1 MRSPLEWLDRR
12 IGVPPPE
19 PGEPGDPGLF
29 GPGST
34 VWRIG
39 RERALLLGGPAALLM
54 QIAHPLIAAAV
65 AEHSDFAADP
75 FRRLRGTLEAVL
87 AISYGDEVQVRTA
100 AERVRAV
107 HDRVQGRLGEAS
119 GAFPAGSWYR
129 AADPDLALW
138 VHATLVWAAL
148 ETFDRFVGRIER
160 SDRGRYFE
168 EAKRFAALF
177 GVAEAVMPPTLGAFE
192 SYVFAMVEGPIL
204 AVGPEARGLAGQ
216 ILEPPVPGPLAPSV
230 PVMKVITAGLLPDRL
245 RREFGLGWGPSS
257 RAVFG
262 SVAAS
267 TRAGLRL
274 LPARARFWPHYL
286 AAERRSREARR
297 GLRR

>member
-1 MRSPLEWLDRR
+1 MSGPLAWLDRR

-19 PGEPGDPGLF
+19 PGEPGDPGMF

-34 VWRIG
+34 VWRVG

-65 AEHSDFAADP
+65 AAHSDFSADP

-87 AISYGDEVQVRTA
+87 AISYGDEAQVRTA
-100 AERVRAV
+100 AQRVRAV
-107 HDRVQGRLGEAS
+107 HDRVQGRLWAAS
-119 GAFPAGSWYR
+119 GPFPAGSSYR
-129 AADPDLALW
+129 AADPELALW

-148 ETFDRFVGRIER
+148 ETYARFVRPIDR
-160 SDRGRYFE
+160 SDRARYFE

-177 GVAEAVMPPTLGAFE
+177 GVTEAVMPPSLGAFE
-192 SYVFAMVEGPIL
+192 SYVAGMVEGPTL
-204 AVGPEARGLAGQ
+204 TAGPEARGLARQ

-230 PVMKVITAGLLPDRL
+230 PVMKVITAGLLPARL

-262 SVAAS
+262 TVAAS
-267 TRAGLRL
+267 SRAGLRV
-274 LPARARFWPHYL
+274 LPARSRFWPHYL

-297 GLRR
+297 GPRG